1 MDWSKGYSAS
11 YYVKKVDPV
20 TWRDLEIIRIT
31 GGSIERER
39 DGLRESASVTC
50 TDYDGREQWIR
61 VYLDASQNGVYA
73 HVALFTGL
81 ATSPKWNFEG
91 RRKEM
96 DLECY
101 SVLKPV
107 DDIVLPRGWYAS
119 AGSNGAELVQKLLE
133 PTPAPVSIS
142 GTSPKLKNSIVA
154 EDSETN
160 LTMIDKIL
168 KATNW
173 RLRIAGDG
181 SISIEESAR
190 NASASLD
197 PIENDL
203 METSIEVSH
212 DWFSAP
218 NIFMAID
225 DDMTAVARDDSP
237 DSPLSTVNRGRE
249 VWEVETNCDLSE
261 TETIAEYAQRML
273 VDAQRVSRT
282 VEYSRRYIPNVIPGD
297 LIMLRYPEQDINGL
311 HLIES
316 QSIELGHGATTSEEV
331 TAYGGY

>member
-20 TWRDLEIIRIT
+20 TWRDLNIIRIT
-31 GGSIERER
+31 GGNIERER

-50 TDYDGREQWIR
+50 TEYDGREQWIR
-61 VYLDASQNGVYA
+61 IYLDTSQNGAYD
-73 HVALFTGL
+73 HVAMFTGL

-107 DDIVLPRGWYAS
+107 EDIVLQRGWYAS
-119 AGSNGAELVQKLLE
+119 AGANGAELVQKLLE
-133 PTPAPVSIS
+133 PTPAPVFIS

-154 EDSETN
+154 EDGETN

-168 KATNW
+168 KAINW
-173 RLRIAGDG
+173 RLRISGDG
-181 SISIEESAR
+181 AVSIEGSAR
-190 NASASLD
+190 GASASLD
-197 PIENDL
+197 PVENDL

-212 DWFSAP
+212 DWFSVP

-225 DDMTAVARDDSP
+225 DDMTAVARDDSV
-237 DSPLSTVNRGRE
+237 DSPLSTVSRGRE
-249 VWEVETNCDLSE
+249 VWEVETNCDLAE
-261 TETIAEYAQRML
+261 NETIAEYAQRML
-273 VDAQRVSRT
+273 TDAQRVSRT
-282 VEYSRRYIPNVIPGD
+282 VEYSRRYIPDVIPGD
-297 LIMLRYPEQDINGL
+297 LIMLRYPEQEISGL
-311 HLIES
+311 YLIES

-331 TAYGGY
+331 TAYGG